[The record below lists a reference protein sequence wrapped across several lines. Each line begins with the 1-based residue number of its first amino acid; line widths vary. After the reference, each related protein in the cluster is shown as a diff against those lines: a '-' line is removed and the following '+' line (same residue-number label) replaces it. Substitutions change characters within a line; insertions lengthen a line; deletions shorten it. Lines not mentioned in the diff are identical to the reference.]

1 MNTLY
6 IILKWLYSI
15 SNPSRYNWNIVESGV
30 KHHKTQSSISNCVSM
45 LVFIISNIKK
55 KHDNLTKTIS
65 VRKKE
70 RLIPNTERL
79 FYYETWQILS

>member
-1 MNTLY
+1 
-6 IILKWLYSI
+6 
-15 SNPSRYNWNIVESGV
+15 
-30 KHHKTQSSISNCVSM
+30 M

-79 FYYETWQILS
+79 FYYET